1 MRGLLLIAGLAGM
14 MFAQADEISV
24 ALLPWVPDLDAY
36 KKALVTAWTKAGETD
51 TIRFADWDCFSE
63 AYPTNVDV
71 TVHESGYVEDFVKRG
86 LILPLEAPEASA
98 FPKWAVDGGAVDG
111 KVYGYPQMLC
121 THFTFTRGDKPVTAT
136 ACEHDLER
144 RFPEATKGMKVFA
157 YEAEM
162 KERADWLAAA
172 EGRALIDYSETMK
185 LMPRAL
191 RDTVR
196 FTPYEAKDCRY
207 YVNYV
212 SVSASCAESRRAAA
226 GRLAALLVSRDYL
239 SSALWPKDGEPQYIL
254 PARND
259 VFADFAVRDAIYGRL
274 LKYAQRADN
283 RTMR

>member
-1 MRGLLLIAGLAGM
+1 MSAAVCGFVLTAA
-14 MFAQADEISV
+14 AEEISV

-36 KKALVTAWTKAGETD
+36 KKALVSAWTKAGEKD
-51 TIRFADWDCFSE
+51 TLRFVDWDCFSE

-71 TVHESGYVEDFVKRG
+71 TVHESAYVEDFVKRG
-86 LILPLEAPEASA
+86 LVLPLESLDATV
-98 FPKWAVDGGAVDG
+98 FPKWAVDGGKVG
-111 KVYGYPQMLC
+111 ETVYGYPQMLC
-121 THFTFTRGDKPVTAT
+121 THFTFTRGAAPVAAT

-144 RFPEATKGMKVFA
+144 RFPEAAKGMKVFA

-162 KERADWLAAA
+162 KERADWFAAA

-191 RDTVR
+191 RDQVR

-212 SVSASCAESRRAAA
+212 SVSTSCAEARRAAA
-226 GRLAALLVSRDYL
+226 RRLAALLVSRDYL